1 MAPAQADGVLGVL
14 RLAPVRA
21 GGVFLA
27 SRVTNGVLALVQ
39 VLLVTHAVGPSQAGR
54 FFLLWTAAWLLSVV
68 VKFGVDGIVPRAV
81 AEARV
86 AGRMRVSIRRVIRA
100 GLVCGAL
107 LLAPTALL
115 LDVPL
120 GWPEIGLLSGLA
132 TVWAAHGILAALLKA
147 KGQAGLSGVVGNV
160 LWPLGPSLAP
170 VAVIAWGGDWLT
182 IAELSLGVSAGCLAV
197 SLALTVRTLGSA
209 PVAGLVGARGLTV
222 PVERDE
228 VGAALLTTLYEV
240 VVWLPV
246 LVGSLLGVSPEQAA
260 GLFAATRVAGLFSW
274 GYQAVLTVLVP
285 RIAEAMAAGEPAAI
299 RRVLWQ
305 GSLAGLAVTLPVCV
319 AGALLA
325 EPLLGLLDS
334 RYETWAGVL
343 ALLILARAVDAA
355 TGPLG
360 EALLVGRRTWLDVGF
375 VTGGVILAVV
385 TAELLFGPVGDL
397 AIGIGAAAGFVA
409 INLMRLSYVGLL
421 LRDFEDGGG
430 QASAAEPPSGPARDL
445 APLALPATVVCV
457 SVGFAVL
464 CVASPPGGAAGAL
477 AAALNALLGAG
488 ALVKLGAARF
498 GWRPVLASPISIA
511 AVVLIGV
518 FCLRPASLVAD
529 PGSATVMLL
538 AVEFGWQDLTKTV
551 GMGALGLLLFGTA
564 FLVAW
569 HRPAAQA
576 LPVEAPPSDRRIVR
590 ATLAALAL
598 GTALWGALFLRNGGF
613 AALRDDPASLH
624 LEQFSGG
631 YGVFGYMLCLGTT
644 LVVLWALLVRPS
656 RALAVT
662 LAVAGGVSLTAAIA
676 LQTRG
681 PLLATIVASLAL
693 VTARGRIRGRALVAM
708 SLVAVLLLVGFAYMR
723 TVREYAERESLTTA
737 IELSLRTE
745 PLAVATGDF
754 TEVENFV
761 LLQRLVPE
769 SLPWLDGRSLRHVP
783 AAFVPRQLWEGKPLP
798 IDFELSRVTVGP
810 HRRAGTPFTLP
821 GELFWNFGVT
831 GIVIGMSLLGL
842 VAGAGWRV
850 LCARPGP
857 VAAIAAAVLVGNS
870 YLLLTR
876 PLGPMLLTLTMA
888 LAALAIVAMMSGLIS
903 VATLSHRPR
912 RVGPE
917 VGS

>member
-1 MAPAQADGVLGVL
+1 MRPAQADGVLGVL

-21 GGVFLA
+21 GGVFFA

-39 VLLVTHAVGPSQAGR
+39 VVLVTHAVGPSQAGR
-54 FFLLWTAAWLLSVV
+54 FFLLWTGAWLLSVV
-68 VKFGVDGIVPRAV
+68 AKFGVDGIVPRAV

-86 AGRMRVSIRRVIRA
+86 AGVARVSIRRVIRA

-107 LLAPTALL
+107 LLPPTAVL
-115 LDVPL
+115 LDIPL
-120 GWPEIGLLSGLA
+120 SWPEIGLLSGLA
-132 TVWAAHGILAALLKA
+132 IVWAAHGILAALLKA
-147 KGQAGLSGVVGNV
+147 NGQAGLSGVVGNV

-170 VAVIAWGGDWLT
+170 VGVIAWGGDWLT
-182 IAELSLGVSAGCLAV
+182 IAELSLLVSAGCLAV
-197 SLALTVRTLGSA
+197 SLALTVWTLGSA
-209 PVAGLVGARGLTV
+209 PVAGLVGGRGLIV

-228 VGAALLTTLYEV
+228 LGAALLTTLYEV

-246 LVGSLLGVSPEQAA
+246 LLGSLLGVSPEQAA

-274 GYQAVLTVLVP
+274 GYQAVITVLVP
-285 RIAEAMAAGEPAAI
+285 RIAQAMAAGEPAAI

-305 GSLAGLAVTLPVCV
+305 GSMAGLAVSLPVCV

-325 EPLLGLLDS
+325 EPLLGLLDA

-375 VTGGVILAVV
+375 VIAGVVLAVV

-409 INLMRLSYVGLL
+409 INLMRVGYVALM
-421 LRDFEDGGG
+421 LRD
-430 QASAAEPPSGPARDL
+430 SEPHPGPGLDL
-445 APLALPATVVCV
+445 PPLVLPAAVLSLSLT
-457 SVGFAVL
+457 FAVI
-464 CVASPPGGAAGAL
+464 CVAWPPGGAAGAL
-477 AAALNALLGAG
+477 AAAVNALVGAG
-488 ALVKLGAARF
+488 ALATLGAARF
-498 GWRPVLASPISIA
+498 GWRQVLASPISIA

-529 PGSATVMLL
+529 PASATAELL
-538 AVEFGWQDLTKTV
+538 ALEFGWQDLTSAA
-551 GMGALGLLLFGTA
+551 GMGTLGLLLFGIA

-569 HRPAAQA
+569 RRPAAEA
-576 LPVEAPPSDRRIVR
+576 PAAEAPPGERRIVR
-590 ATLAALAL
+590 AALAALAV
-598 GTALWGALFLRNGGF
+598 GTVLWGALFQRNGGF
-613 AALRDDPASLH
+613 AALEEDPASLH

-631 YGVFGYMLCLGTT
+631 YGVFGYMLCLGAT
-644 LVVLWALLVRPS
+644 LLVLWALLGRPS
-656 RALAVT
+656 RAVGVT
-662 LAVAGGVSLTAAIA
+662 LAASAGVSLAAAIA

-681 PLLATIVASLAL
+681 PLLATIVAALAL
-693 VTARGRIRGRALVAM
+693 VTARGRIGIRRVVAM

-723 TVREYAERESLTTA
+723 TVREYAERESLATA
-737 IELSLRTE
+737 IELGLRTE
-745 PLAVATGDF
+745 PLTVATGDF
-754 TEVENFV
+754 TEVENLV
-761 LLQRLVPE
+761 LLERLVPE
-769 SLPWLDGRSLRHVP
+769 SLPWLDGRSLRDVP

-798 IDFELSRVTVGP
+798 IDFELSRVTAGP
-810 HRRAGTPFTLP
+810 QSRAGTPFTLP

-831 GIVIGMSLLGL
+831 GIVIGMTLLGL
-842 VAGAGWRV
+842 VAGVGWRV
-850 LCARPGP
+850 LRGRHGP
-857 VAAIAAAVLVGNS
+857 VASIAAAVLVGYS

-888 LAALAIVAMMSGLIS
+888 LAALAVVAALGGLIS
-903 VATLSHRPR
+903 VPALNQRPR

-917 VGS
+917 PGS